1 MYKLF
6 VIAKNNMKKQKGDMI
21 TFLILTFIAAFL
33 IFDSLSAVFGLGKV
47 LDDRFDKIN
56 GAHILLFVNDTEI
69 GNKAAEEVFEE
80 NKHIVEYESTPMV
93 SMSVSYKNKKDD
105 EFGEFS
111 FCVESFTEEKSLM
124 KIEMPDKELKE
135 NDILI
140 PLHLKANFDI
150 GDTFVYKIEDD
161 IYELNVAG
169 YVEDPYFCSTINITI
184 DYVYMSQK
192 MIDKLL
198 DEHPSTV
205 EKYVVYKG
213 RVDEKE
219 LEDGFETADLEKEIG
234 DAYKEKL
241 MKLVP
246 TEDEN
251 NYTNYIL
258 LNWQMMRMGS
268 EYVPFIVIA
277 VILMFSFLI
286 MIIAIVIISFSIKN
300 FINKNMKSTGIL
312 EASGYTVKELRG
324 ALTIEICLVALVGSV
339 IGIIVAM
346 LTFKAFGDIISSV
359 AGLSWNQPVNIGA
372 ALGTVIGLLLLIAIV
387 SRAAGRLYKKV
398 TVLDALRGGINT
410 HNFKKNHFSFEKT
423 PLPVAIVLSL
433 KDTFGGI
440 GRNIIMVFITA
451 VLTISSLAG
460 FGMMENF
467 GDKPEDLLEIMGF
480 EIATATMNE
489 ASGKYEEVKDAL
501 LTLDKVD
508 SVLVYT
514 GFEPTVYFNGKNNAV
529 YSYAYDDFGNAK
541 HTILLEGRLPKED
554 NEVLITSGVSEDMG
568 IKTGDVIEIEYGGV
582 KEEFIVVGIN
592 QRMERMGRT
601 LIMTTEASK
610 KLLPGTPV
618 YQYNISAKDGVSYDD
633 LEKDINKLAKER
645 GYDIVLA
652 SDEKTMDSIIST
664 LAMSM
669 KLLCIII
676 VLITIFIVIFVESL
690 VIRAKISREWRGMG
704 ISKALGQT
712 SGGLILQ
719 IMLSNIPAILVGSLI
734 GAMLAGAAGR
744 GIVSAAFSLFVI
756 KSVTFDISFRWIV
769 ITVIGII
776 AVAIATSALAG
787 LRVRKLKPVEMITE
801 E

>member
-21 TFLILTFIAAFL
+21 TFLILTFIASFL

-47 LDDRFDKIN
+47 VDDRFDKIY
-56 GAHILLFVNDTEI
+56 GAHVMLFVNDTEV
-69 GNKAAEEVFEE
+69 GDRAAEDVFEE
-80 NKHIVEYESTPMV
+80 NKHIVEYESTPIL
-93 SMSVSYKNKKDD
+93 SMFVSYKNKKDD

-111 FCVESFTEEKSLM
+111 FIIESFSEEKSLM
-124 KIEMPDKELKE
+124 KIEMPDKELKD

-140 PLHLKANFDI
+140 PLHLKADFDI
-150 GDTFVYKIEDD
+150 GDTLVYKIEGDT
-161 IYELNVAG
+161 YELNVAG
-169 YVEDPYFCSTINITI
+169 YVEDPFFCSTMNITI
-184 DYVYMSQK
+184 DYVYMSQN
-192 MIDKLL
+192 MMDILY
-198 DEHPSTV
+198 DEHPLIV
-205 EKYVVYKG
+205 EKYKVYKG

-219 LEDGFETADLEKEIG
+219 LDDGYKTSELEKEIG

-246 TEDEN
+246 ADDEN
-251 NYTNYIL
+251 NYINYIL
-258 LNWQMMRMGS
+258 LNWQLMRMGS
-268 EYVPFIVIA
+268 QYVPIIVIA

-324 ALTIEICLVALVGSV
+324 ALTIELCLVALAGSV

-346 LTFKAFGDIISSV
+346 LTFKVFGDIISSV
-359 AGLSWNQPVNIGA
+359 AGLSWNQPVNIA
-372 ALGTVIGLLLLIAIV
+372 AAIGTVIGIVLLIAFV
-387 SRAAGRLYKKV
+387 SRVAGRLYKKV

-410 HNFKKNHFSFEKT
+410 HNFKKNHFTFEKT
-423 PLPVAIVLSL
+423 PLPVAVVLSL

-451 VLTISSLAG
+451 ILTISVLTG

-467 GDKPEDLLEIMGF
+467 GEKPKGLLEIMGF

-489 ASGKYEEVKDAL
+489 TSGKYEEVKDAL

-514 GFEPTVYFNGKNNAV
+514 GFEPTVYFDGNNNAV
-529 YSYAYDDFGNAK
+529 YTYAYDDFDDAK
-541 HTILLEGRLPKED
+541 HTILLEGRFPKED
-554 NEVLITSGVSEDMG
+554 NEVLVTSGVSEDMG
-568 IKTGDVIEIEYGGV
+568 IKIGDVIEIEYGGV
-582 KEEFIVVGIN
+582 KKEFIVVGIN

-601 LIMTTEASK
+601 LIMTLEAAK
-610 KLLPGTPV
+610 KLVPGTPF
-618 YQYNISAKDGVSYDD
+618 YQYTISAKDGVSYDE

-652 SDEKTMDSIIST
+652 SDEKTIDSIIST

-676 VLITIFIVIFVESL
+676 VFITVFIVIFVESL

-704 ISKALGQT
+704 VSKALGQT

-744 GIVSAAFSLFVI
+744 GIVSVAFSLFVI
-756 KSVTFDISFRWIV
+756 KSVTFDISYGWIV
-769 ITVIGII
+769 VTVIGII

>member
-6 VIAKNNMKKQKGDMI
+6 VIAKNNMKKQKGDMF
-21 TFLILTFIAAFL
+21 TFLILTIIDAFL
-33 IFDSLSAVFGLGKV
+33 IFDSLSAVLGLGKV

-56 GAHILLFVNDTEI
+56 GAHILLLINDTEI
-69 GNKAAEEVFEE
+69 ANKAAVEVFEE
-80 NKHIVEYESTPMV
+80 NEHIVEYESTPMV

-111 FCVESFTEEKSLM
+111 FFVESFTEEKSLM

-198 DEHPSTV
+198 DEHPLIV
-205 EKYVVYKG
+205 EKFKVYKG

-268 EYVPFIVIA
+268 EYVPLIVVA

-339 IGIIVAM
+339 IGIVVAM

-372 ALGTVIGLLLLIAIV
+372 ALGTVIGLLLLIALV
-387 SRAAGRLYKKV
+387 SRVAGRL
-398 TVLDALRGGINT
+398 
-410 HNFKKNHFSFEKT
+410 
-423 PLPVAIVLSL
+423 
-433 KDTFGGI
+433 
-440 GRNIIMVFITA
+440 
-451 VLTISSLAG
+451 
-460 FGMMENF
+460 
-467 GDKPEDLLEIMGF
+467 
-480 EIATATMNE
+480 
-489 ASGKYEEVKDAL
+489 
-501 LTLDKVD
+501 
-508 SVLVYT
+508 
-514 GFEPTVYFNGKNNAV
+514 
-529 YSYAYDDFGNAK
+529 
-541 HTILLEGRLPKED
+541 
-554 NEVLITSGVSEDMG
+554 
-568 IKTGDVIEIEYGGV
+568 
-582 KEEFIVVGIN
+582 
-592 QRMERMGRT
+592 
-601 LIMTTEASK
+601 
-610 KLLPGTPV
+610 
-618 YQYNISAKDGVSYDD
+618 
-633 LEKDINKLAKER
+633 
-645 GYDIVLA
+645 
-652 SDEKTMDSIIST
+652 
-664 LAMSM
+664 
-669 KLLCIII
+669 
-676 VLITIFIVIFVESL
+676 
-690 VIRAKISREWRGMG
+690 
-704 ISKALGQT
+704 
-712 SGGLILQ
+712 
-719 IMLSNIPAILVGSLI
+719 
-734 GAMLAGAAGR
+734 
-744 GIVSAAFSLFVI
+744 
-756 KSVTFDISFRWIV
+756 
-769 ITVIGII
+769 
-776 AVAIATSALAG
+776 
-787 LRVRKLKPVEMITE
+787 
-801 E
+801 